1 MKDIIYID
9 CFASFGKRGP
19 KDKEAAWS
27 KETLLEEMEHC
38 GIHGA
43 LVYHSLARE
52 YDPMF
57 GNRMLM
63 NEIKDSPRLFPCWV
77 LLPHHT
83 GEVPPGKKL
92 IKKMLENG
100 VRAAKMYPR
109 VHHYALN
116 EDTCGELFSALED
129 AEIPLFIEGGQVYG
143 GEQFIQLTFEELDAV
158 CTRHKKLKVVLQ
170 GMKWESTRL
179 IYPLMRKHKHLHVEF
194 SNYQLEHAYEIFV
207 QWFGAERILF
217 STGALEKS
225 PGAAKAYLDYAQIS
239 LEDKKK
245 IGGRNLA
252 RLLKLKQLP
261 PEYPT
266 TKETDSILALVKE
279 AVPLNHIPVI
289 DAHCHLNEDG
299 ALGVGFKYQPY
310 GDATSTIERGK
321 LIGIQK
327 MCVSSW
333 LGIWADYELG
343 NEIIYSAVRRF
354 PDHYIG
360 YATLEPTYVK
370 DWNAEFKKVYEQY
383 GFKGLK
389 PYYPRTLIPYNDK
402 KWYPWFEYGN
412 RHRYFALIHPSDNM
426 VKEILDTAA
435 KFPKISFLLAHSGG
449 SFKDA
454 RKAIEVAKQ
463 RKNVYLEI
471 TLTAVTYGVIE
482 FMVEELGADRVVFGT
497 DQPLRDPIP
506 QFGWVAYTRL
516 PEKDKRKIFGENMRT
531 IIARCR

>member
-9 CFASFGKRGP
+9 CFASFGRRGP
-19 KDKEAAWS
+19 KDERAAWE
-27 KETLLEEMEHC
+27 KETLLDEMEHC

-43 LVYHSLARE
+43 LVYHSLERE

-57 GNRMLM
+57 GNRLLM
-63 NEIKDSPRLFPCWV
+63 KDIKGNPRLYPCWV

-83 GEVPPGKKL
+83 GEVPRGKKL
-92 IKKMLENG
+92 IQEMEENG

-109 VHHYALN
+109 AHHYAFN
-116 EDTCGELFSALED
+116 EDTCGEIFSALED

-143 GEQFIQLTFEELDAV
+143 GEQVIQLTFEELDAV
-158 CTRHKKLKVVLQ
+158 CTHHRKLNVVLQ

-179 IYPLMRKHKHLHVEF
+179 IVPLMKRHPHLYVEF
-194 SNYQLEHAYEIFV
+194 SNYQFNHGIEIFV
-207 QWFGAERILF
+207 DWFGAERILF
-217 STGALEKS
+217 ATGALEKS
-225 PGAAKAYLDYAQIS
+225 PGAAKAYFDYAQIS

-245 IGGRNLA
+245 VAGGNLA
-252 RLLKLKQLP
+252 RLLKLKKLP
-261 PEYPT
+261 PEYPKK
-266 TKETDSILALVKE
+266 KEKDSILARVKE
-279 AVPLNHIPVI
+279 AKPLDHIPVI

-299 ALGVGFKYQPY
+299 ALSVGFKYQPF
-310 GDATSTIERGK
+310 GDAKSIIERGK

-327 MCVSSW
+327 MCISSW
-333 LGIWADYELG
+333 MGIWADYELG
-343 NEIIYSAVRRF
+343 NEIIYSAVKRF
-354 PDHYIG
+354 PQHYIG

-370 DWNAEFKKVYEQY
+370 DWKAELKKVYEHY

-389 PYYPRTLIPYNDK
+389 PYYPRTFIPYNDK
-402 KWYPWFEYGN
+402 LWYPWFEYGN
-412 RHRYFALIHPSDNM
+412 KHRFFALIHPSDNL
-426 VKEILDTAA
+426 VKEMLDTAA
-435 KFPKISFLLAHSGG
+435 MFPQISFLLAHSGA

-506 QFGWVAYTRL
+506 QFGWLAYTRL
-516 PEKDKRKIFGENMRT
+516 SEKDKRKIFGENMEK